1 VKSHPQSGLLSA
13 ESQERNSQVPA
24 ADNGGLTVR
33 DAMRRRPKTLSRD
46 ATVGDLR
53 RLFANPKVLDVVLV
67 DGEAFAG
74 LVDRD
79 ALAGLPDET
88 PAQALA
94 RSAGVTIAPEANLQ
108 EAVAR
113 LEGDGSWRLVVV
125 GADGVTLEGLLC
137 LNATRTGFCR

>member
-1 VKSHPQSGLLSA
+1 
-13 ESQERNSQVPA
+13 
-24 ADNGGLTVR
+24 
-33 DAMRRRPKTLSRD
+33 MRRRPKTLPLD

-94 RSAGVTIAPEANLQ
+94 RSAGVTIAPEANLN
-108 EAVAR
+108 EAMAR
-113 LEGDGSWRLVVV
+113 LEGDASWRLVVV
-125 GADGVTLEGLLC
+125 GVDGVTLEGLLC
-137 LNATRTGFCR
+137 LNATRTGFCQ